1 MTETGVGV
9 QDAGLPAMLERAER
23 LARLRHAG
31 QTDKGGAEY
40 WRHPARVSAGCRS
53 GEAKI
58 AGWLHDLLEDTGTTA
73 DELLEL
79 GFSEAV
85 VRAVE
90 LDTRRDGEDYMAY
103 IRAILAACDA
113 ADPATRHAGRIAREV
128 KMSDLRD
135 NMDLTRLTVVR
146 EADRRREAKYRRAY
160 ALLAAWP
167 GRA

>member
-1 MTETGVGV
+1 MTRTGAGM
-9 QDAGLPAMLERAER
+9 QDTEAHAMLERAER

-40 WRHPARVSAGCRS
+40 WRHPARVSAGCES
-53 GEAKI
+53 NEAKI

-73 DELLEL
+73 GELLEL
-79 GFSEAV
+79 GFPEAV

-90 LDTRRDGEDYMAY
+90 LDTRRGGEDYMAY
-103 IRAILAACDA
+103 IRAILDACDA
-113 ADPATRHAGRIAREV
+113 DDPATRHAGRIAREV

-135 NMDLTRLTVVR
+135 NMDLSRLPLVR